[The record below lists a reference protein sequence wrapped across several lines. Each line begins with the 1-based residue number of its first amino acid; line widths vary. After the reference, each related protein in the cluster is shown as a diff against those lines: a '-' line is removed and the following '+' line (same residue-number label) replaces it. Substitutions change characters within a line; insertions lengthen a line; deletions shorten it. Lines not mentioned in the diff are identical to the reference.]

1 MNHILDESTRRIGRL
16 LHYTGVLAT
25 VVGMTASYS
34 LFHAPLI
41 RQTERVAASIQEL
54 SLSVQNTK
62 AIREQHQAVS
72 QRLATAKE
80 RIATVRERVPEG
92 MDAAGFLDEVSRIA
106 AEANLA
112 IKEYSN
118 ATPAASRGYAQV
130 EVNLTGRGSYSSICA
145 FIDRL
150 SKLQRLSKVQ
160 DLTLSASGSTTEY
173 PISAT
178 LIIYF
183 GLHGTDDTSAQEVK
197 RG

>member
-1 MNHILDESTRRIGRL
+1 MHHILDDSTRRFGRV

-25 VVGMTASYS
+25 VISMTGSYS
-34 LFHAPLI
+34 LVHVPLI
-41 RQTERVAASIQEL
+41 RQAEQTQERIQEL
-54 SLSVQNTK
+54 SLSVQNTP
-62 AIREQHQAVS
+62 AIREQHQKVS
-72 QRLATAKE
+72 ERLTTVKA
-80 RIATVRERVPEG
+80 RIDTVRERVPPG

-106 AEANLA
+106 AEANLS

-118 ATPAASRGYAQV
+118 AKPASSPGYTQM
-130 EVNLTGRGSYSSICA
+130 EVNLSGRGSYASICA
-145 FIDRL
+145 FIDELSKLKRL
-150 SKLQRLSKVQ
+150 SKIQN
-160 DLTLSASGSTTEY
+160 LTLTTTGSATDY